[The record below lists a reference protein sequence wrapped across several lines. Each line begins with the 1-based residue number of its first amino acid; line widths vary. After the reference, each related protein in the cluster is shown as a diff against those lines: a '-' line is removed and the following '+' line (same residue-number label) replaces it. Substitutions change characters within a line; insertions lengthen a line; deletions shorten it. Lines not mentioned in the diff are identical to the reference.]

1 MNLSSAIAD
10 ITLADISTSVR
21 LAAAKRKHNVFVSL
35 TCLVD
40 YYLRFVA
47 KLLLNRKVKVSEAFS
62 SVSVTLWTKTNLL
75 TAFQNV
81 QLQDSIRLNVSET
94 NVLHGNENFF
104 YFDLPL
110 IGLFLWDEKKLMT
123 VWNFPLVLLFFAEKK
138 QQQQPQ
144 QHLIHRMFVFVY
156 LARHIS
162 LRISWKYILQ
172 SVFTSRFNTSLVR
185 RCWPFSK
192 PNCGW
197 RPEQIITEVR
207 NSLTPG
213 VSALRQKKNIQVKLF
228 CAAEHDEINI
238 LKLTI

>member
-40 YYLRFVA
+40 YYLKIVA

-110 IGLFLWDEKKLMT
+110 IGLFL
-123 VWNFPLVLLFFAEKK
+123 
-138 QQQQPQ
+138 
-144 QHLIHRMFVFVY
+144 
-156 LARHIS
+156 
-162 LRISWKYILQ
+162 
-172 SVFTSRFNTSLVR
+172 
-185 RCWPFSK
+185 
-192 PNCGW
+192 
-197 RPEQIITEVR
+197 
-207 NSLTPG
+207 
-213 VSALRQKKNIQVKLF
+213 
-228 CAAEHDEINI
+228 
-238 LKLTI
+238 